1 MKPPPEPLPEVKMP
15 GLLDALAQSA
25 ADMRRAYR
33 LNDAPIVGW
42 YVSLPEWVIVRGGGW
57 DEFAAQFE
65 QSWARQLDLQLS
77 GVIGFE
83 VCEQYPGW
91 GARRY
96 TLERFRQ
103 QEEQQ

>member
-1 MKPPPEPLPEVKMP
+1 MPDEPLPEVKMP
-15 GLLDALAQSA
+15 GLLDALAQTA

-33 LNDAPIVGW
+33 LADSPIVGW
-42 YVSLPEWVIVRGGGW
+42 YVALPEWVIARGGGW

-83 VCEQYPGW
+83 VSQDWPGV
-91 GARRY
+91 GLRRY
-96 TLERFRQ
+96 TLVRFRQ